1 MVSVAPPACGRL
13 RGLIV
18 MAGYAARVSAFY
30 AALFLIYG
38 VHLPYLP
45 VWLEWRGLS
54 AFEIGLV
61 TSLPFFLRLLATP
74 ALAYVADRSGD
85 HARMILMLSWIGL
98 AAALVL
104 SQMSGFWPILL
115 AALVLTLATYT
126 VMPLTETIAIGG
138 VRRGLDYGRMRLWG
152 SLTFIAASFA
162 GGAAVDFAGG
172 GAGIWLIIGGCA
184 ATVAAAYVLPWP
196 LSRNTPTTGREA
208 ITPQAAL
215 ELPPE
220 TVAPRRGIDRAMVL
234 RLAKHP
240 LFLIFLLA
248 IGTVQAA
255 HATFYTFGAIHW
267 HASGLSSS
275 WVGALWAIGVLAEVS
290 LFAVSG
296 AVVRRFGALTLM
308 IAGGIAAIARWTVM
322 SLDPPLAALIP
333 LQLLHGLTYGASH
346 LGAIHFI
353 GRAVPE
359 VAGGTAQA
367 FYATIASGVFQGAAT
382 LLSGLLYARYGGG
395 AYLAMAVIALAGV
408 AAAVVLARS
417 WDGDA
422 LWKGEDAAGDAVAE
436 ARVSRH

>member
-1 MVSVAPPACGRL
+1 
-13 RGLIV
+13 
-18 MAGYAARVSAFY
+18 MAGYAARVSVFY

-54 AFEIGLV
+54 AFEIGIV

-74 ALAYVADRSGD
+74 ALAYLADRSGD
-85 HARMILMLSWIGL
+85 HARMILTLSWVGL

-104 SQMSGFWPILL
+104 SQTTGFWPILL
-115 AALVLTLATYT
+115 AALALALATFT

-162 GGAAVDFAGG
+162 GGAAVDLAGG
-172 GAGIWLIIGGCA
+172 GTGIWLIVGGCA
-184 ATVAAAYVLPWP
+184 LTVAAAYVLPPP
-196 LSRNTPTTGREA
+196 LVHAAPAAVREA
-208 ITPQAAL
+208 VEPADML
-215 ELPPE
+215 EPAPE
-220 TVAPRRGIDRAMVL
+220 VGRPRRGIDRALVL

-240 LFLIFLLA
+240 LFLLFLLA

-267 HASGLSSS
+267 RASGLSSS

-296 AVVRRFGALTLM
+296 AVVRRLGALTLM
-308 IAGGIAAIARWTVM
+308 IAGAVAAVVRWVVM
-322 SLDPPLAALIP
+322 SVDPPLAALIP
-333 LQLLHGLTYGASH
+333 LQVLHGLTYGASH

-353 GRAVPE
+353 GKAVPE
-359 VAGGTAQA
+359 AAGGTAQA

-382 LLSGLLYARYGGG
+382 LISGLLYARFGGG
-395 AYLAMAVIALAGV
+395 AYLAMAAIALVGV
-408 AAAVVLARS
+408 AAAVALARS
-417 WDGDA
+417 WNGGA
-422 LWKGEDAAGDAVAE
+422 LWSGEEAAADTAGEVA
-436 ARVSRH
+436 RH